1 MTAVKRGRLTD
12 AALTLLLTVTV
23 SASLVVLWLW
33 ALALWYP
40 ALTPGTGTD
49 PNHGCGPMVAC
60 LDVAPRALAHER
72 ITLPH
77 VV

>member
-1 MTAVKRGRLTD
+1 MTAAKRGRLAD

-40 ALTPGTGTD
+40 ASSPAAD
-49 PNHGCGPMVAC
+49 PNHGCGPMIGC